1 MRVDRVMKC
10 FTLVKRSGFVEIYAT
25 FVVRYRWLES
35 FELCGQL
42 AVINRFVTDRRPSQ
56 SRMTR
61 SPFVLVLLGEA
72 VKTFVVGLQAGQDL
86 FAV

>member
-1 MRVDRVMKC
+1 MQVDRVMRC
-10 FTLVKRSGFVEIYAT
+10 FTLVKRSGFVEIHAT

-42 AVINRFVTDRRPSQ
+42 AVINRSVADRRPSQ
-56 SRMTR
+56 LRITR
-61 SPFVLVLLGEA
+61 SPFVLVLMGDA

>member
-10 FTLVKRSGFVEIYAT
+10 FILVRRSGFVEIHAT
-25 FVVRYRWLES
+25 FVVRYRWLEP

-42 AVINRFVTDRRPSQ
+42 AVINRFVTDRRPS
-56 SRMTR
+56 RLGITR
-61 SPFVLVLLGEA
+61 SPFVLVLMGEA
-72 VKTFVVGLQAGQDL
+72 VKTFVVGLQSGLDL

>member
-42 AVINRFVTDRRPSQ
+42 AIISRFVTDRRPSQ

-72 VKTFVVGLQAGQDL
+72 VKTFVVGSQAGQDL

>member
-1 MRVDRVMKC
+1 MQVDRVMRC
-10 FTLVKRSGFVEIYAT
+10 FTLVKRSGFVEIHAT

-42 AVINRFVTDRRPSQ
+42 AVINRSVADRRPSQ
-56 SRMTR
+56 LRITR
-61 SPFVLVLLGEA
+61 SPFVLVLMGDA

-86 FAV
+86 FEG